1 MKMFLLV
8 IWDGVCRE
16 GRYSLVARISEL
28 YFRLFI
34 EQCMSQ
40 KDEIVFKI
48 LFEIMNILIFL
59 GTDSGP
65 KMCCKEMGC
74 EDCLSPGYLSLG
86 TLYSRI
92 ARRQGT

>member
-1 MKMFLLV
+1 MTMFVLV

-16 GRYSLVARISEL
+16 GRYSVVARISEL

-40 KDEIVFKI
+40 KDEIFFNI
-48 LFEIMNILIFL
+48 FFNIMQILIFW

-65 KMCCKEMGC
+65 KMYFKEMGC
-74 EDCLSPGYLSLG
+74 ENL
-86 TLYSRI
+86 
-92 ARRQGT
+92 